1 MELIIR
7 EKTSTICLNMIVKN
21 ESHIIENTLEKLCK
35 KIHFDYWVICDTGS
49 TDNTPQIITKFF
61 EKMGIKGELYH
72 DEWTNFAHNR
82 TLALQ
87 RAYKKTDLLLVFDAD
102 DEIVGDVIM
111 PTQVLYDDYYMKF
124 GSAVGTSYTRV
135 LLINNHKKYKYLS
148 VIHEFITCIDGPT
161 TSTTVEGDYY
171 VVSGRTGSRNMD
183 PDKYLKDALILEKA
197 HTEALK
203 NNDHLFHRYS
213 YYCANSYKDCG
224 RFDDAIKWYK
234 ITLSQEKQW
243 DQEKYT
249 ACLAIYDCY
258 KALNQE
264 ASGFFYLVKAFA
276 YDKER
281 VECLYPLLLH
291 YCCEKM
297 YQIAYNYYMNVK
309 DFFENSYLN
318 ADMSRKLF
326 INPDKYNFFVPYY
339 MILIADKVQDFKC
352 VVKMYEIIFIKKSPI
367 FEEWYI
373 GNLFYNLQFFL
384 NYVPKD
390 NHQFIPLA
398 NNYINFL
405 FVNGVKSQIFD
416 CLTKDE
422 YRNHG
427 IDVNK
432 YIIKEVTNKPQQFSK
447 NECAISKNI
456 LIYTGFSNI
465 EWNHTYML
473 NNALGGSEKAV
484 AYISK
489 CFPKDYNIFI
499 SGQVKN
505 ETIDNIQYI
514 NQNQLTKLIDSTPF
528 HTVIVSRYIGF
539 YEMFQTCSFY
549 QSFIWAHD
557 TLLLPYGS
565 NLNETHI
572 LKKWNNYINGCVC
585 LTEWHKT
592 LFLDKYPELKNK
604 INIINNGLDLESFS
618 SIDTNNKIKNKFIYT
633 SRPERGLNV
642 LLKLWPQIIE
652 QIPDATLIV
661 STYGSFASNPEEI
674 AMKTLI
680 DATPSIHYLGKL
692 NVEQLYNE
700 MSTAEFWLYP
710 TQWPETSCI
719 TALEMLMSKV
729 ICLYYPVA
737 GLVDT
742 VGDYGIQIKAGLE
755 IETIVSLTDLKKGIF
770 RKNGREYAE
779 TSSWSNRY
787 ELWDNL
793 LSFNQNTKYDNII
806 KERIYELHNIG
817 TIPKNH
823 IDFLKK
829 LSIDFTPKIIYD
841 IGSNVLAWTRE
852 AKKIWPTSEIIA
864 FDAIENVEF
873 LYKEHN
879 IKHHIGVL
887 SKEDNSVVRF
897 YENNIHPAGNSY
909 YKEIGHSIS
918 NELYPE
924 NVYTEKNTHTLST
937 VVKTQNFLLADLI
950 KIDVQGAE
958 LDIIMGGLDVIN
970 AAKYLIVELQDTQY
984 NKGAPLA
991 DTTIQFLEN
1000 NNWELIA
1007 SKFCDNGPDA
1017 DYCFKNKR
1025 YDSNLKWAFLIPSWY
1040 LYGVLNDYFDNLKTQ
1055 YNLIY
1060 TKDVEYLKAFNP
1072 TRVTFVYE
1080 INDTMLSYC
1089 NNNNIEVSLLN
1100 TEPLTIYNRLQQT
1113 IYNCNKINNIKI
1125 YDYSKSNIKILN
1137 ENGFINTEH
1146 LPYLITKEENAFLKE
1161 LNDTTEK
1168 IYDFAIISHDN
1179 PISCIRRVN
1188 VVNFLMVNGYKVHII
1203 SNLWKKERDVELA
1216 KCKIVL
1222 NIHGQY
1228 INTPSNIFEH
1238 LRCDRLLAAG
1248 YNILSEDNYCLDP
1261 FYIEKYKDNLQIIK
1275 YYDFLNLDTYKNL
1288 KCLRNDNKPIKNRY
1302 NNKYNTSKIESEY
1315 DANNLMLQFG
1325 ELSNTD
1331 KVTHHEYHKYYEPVL
1346 KPYYNSRG
1354 SIIEIGLGTG
1364 VSLPMWKN
1372 LFKYAHIYGIDNEY
1386 ENNNIDQCTIY
1397 KGDQSNEEDLNR
1409 LKYLLSDKNVF
1420 FINDDGSHI
1429 PEHQLLTFNTLF
1441 PILVEGGIY
1450 IIEDIETSY
1459 WTRGEC
1465 YNYKTQYGYKHPNS
1479 IIEIFKDATDI
1490 MNREFIVDKT
1500 NFPNKILH
1508 SEYIESV
1515 TFARNCIIIKKNYN
1529 ATREYRFKMFTTI

>member
-49 TDNTPQIITKFF
+49 TDNTPQIITNFF

-72 DEWTNFAHNR
+72 DEWSNFAHNR
-82 TLALQ
+82 TLALE

-102 DEIVGDVIM
+102 DEIVGDIIM

-148 VIHEFITCIDGPT
+148 VIHEFITCIDGPAS
-161 TSTTVEGDYY
+161 STTVEGDYY

-197 HTEALK
+197 HAEALK
-203 NNDHLFHRYS
+203 NNDNLFHRYS

-264 ASGFFYLVKAFA
+264 ATGFFYLVKAFT

-281 VECLYPLLLH
+281 VECLYPLLVH

-326 INPDKYNFFVPYY
+326 INPDRYSFFLPYY

-352 VVKMYEIIFIKKSPI
+352 VVRMYEIIFIKKSPI
-367 FEEWYI
+367 FDEWYI
-373 GNLFYNLQFFL
+373 GNLLYNLQFFL
-384 NYVPKD
+384 KHVPKD
-390 NHQFIPLA
+390 NLQFIPLA

-427 IDVNK
+427 IDVNR

-447 NECAISKNI
+447 NECASSNNI
-456 LIYTGFSNI
+456 LIYTGFSDT
-465 EWNHTYML
+465 EWNYTYML

-514 NQNQLTKLIDSTPF
+514 HQNQLTNLIDNTPF

-539 YEMFQTCSFY
+539 YEMYQTCSFY

-565 NLNETHI
+565 TLNETQI

-592 LFLDKYPELKNK
+592 LFSDKYPELKNK
-604 INIINNGLDLESFS
+604 INLINNGLDLDSFS
-618 SIDTNNKIKNKFIYT
+618 TLDTNKKTKNKFIYT
-633 SRPERGLNV
+633 SRPDRGLNV

-652 QIPDATLIV
+652 KIPDATLTI
-661 STYGSFASNPEEI
+661 SAYINFTSNPEEV
-674 AMKTLI
+674 AMKTII

-710 TQWPETSCI
+710 TNWPETSCI
-719 TALEMLMSKV
+719 TALEMLMSEV

-742 VGDYGIQIKAGLE
+742 VGHYGIQIKPSLE
-755 IETIVSLTDLKKGIF
+755 IETIFSLTAEQKQHL

-779 TSSWSNRY
+779 QCSWSKRY
-787 ELWDNL
+787 ELWDNTIQTKWL
-793 LSFNQNTKYDNII
+793 FIIPSF
-806 KERIYELHNIG
+806 
-817 TIPKNH
+817 
-823 IDFLKK
+823 F
-829 LSIDFTPKIIYD
+829 
-841 IGSNVLAWTRE
+841 
-852 AKKIWPTSEIIA
+852 
-864 FDAIENVEF
+864 
-873 LYKEHN
+873 
-879 IKHHIGVL
+879 
-887 SKEDNSVVRF
+887 
-897 YENNIHPAGNSY
+897 
-909 YKEIGHSIS
+909 
-918 NELYPE
+918 
-924 NVYTEKNTHTLST
+924 
-937 VVKTQNFLLADLI
+937 LI
-950 KIDVQGAE
+950 K
-958 LDIIMGGLDVIN
+958 
-970 AAKYLIVELQDTQY
+970 
-984 NKGAPLA
+984 PL
-991 DTTIQFLEN
+991 E
-1000 NNWELIA
+1000 
-1007 SKFCDNGPDA
+1007 
-1017 DYCFKNKR
+1017 
-1025 YDSNLKWAFLIPSWY
+1025 
-1040 LYGVLNDYFDNLKTQ
+1040 DYFDNLKTL
-1055 YNLIY
+1055 YNIEY
-1060 TKDVEYLKAFNP
+1060 TKDANFIYTYRPKK
-1072 TRVTFVYE
+1072 VTFAYE
-1080 INDTMLSYC
+1080 INDIMLNYC
-1089 NNNNIEVSLLN
+1089 KNNNIEVSLFN
-1100 TEPLTIYNRLQQT
+1100 TEPLNINIRLQ
-1113 IYNCNKINNIKI
+1113 NIICQCSKLKNVKI

-1137 ENGFINTEH
+1137 ENGIINTEH
-1146 LPYLITKEENAFLKE
+1146 LPYTITRQETQILQNNNKTAKKIFDFGILTGCGASNNTISELEPRRKKIVEFLLSKRFTV
-1161 LNDTTEK
+1161 N
-1168 IYDFAIISHDN
+1168 IIRAWN
-1179 PISCIRRVN
+1179 IIRD
-1188 VVNFLMVNGYKVHII
+1188 I
-1203 SNLWKKERDVELA
+1203 ELA
-1216 KCKIVL
+1216 KCKIIL
-1222 NIHGQY
+1222 NIHGQLLENDQF
-1228 INTPSNIFEH
+1228 INSNIFEH

-1261 FYIEKYKDNLQIIK
+1261 LYIEKYRNNLQIIK
-1275 YYDFLNLDTYKNL
+1275 YDDFFNLDTYKNL
-1288 KCLRNDNKPIKNRY
+1288 KLLISDNKSIKNIY
-1302 NNKYNTSKIESEY
+1302 NNKYNTNKVDSEY

-1325 ELSNTD
+1325 QLSNTD
-1331 KVTHHEYHKYYEPVL
+1331 KVIHHEYHKYYEQVL

-1397 KGDQSNEEDLNR
+1397 KADQSNEEDLNR
-1409 LKYLLSDKNVF
+1409 LKHLLSDKNVF

-1441 PILVEGGIY
+1441 PILAEGGIY

-1490 MNREFIVDKT
+1490 MNREFILDKT
-1500 NFPNKILH
+1500 NIPNKILH

-1529 ATREYRFKMFTTI
+1529 AIREYRFKMFTTI